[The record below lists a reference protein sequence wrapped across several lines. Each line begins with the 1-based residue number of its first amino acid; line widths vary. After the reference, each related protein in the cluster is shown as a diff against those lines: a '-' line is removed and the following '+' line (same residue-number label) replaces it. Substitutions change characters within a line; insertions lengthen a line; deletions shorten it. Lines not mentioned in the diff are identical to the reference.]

1 MKGGVVVEDRETGF
15 VVAGVHRIQDCLQ
28 THLLFALRDD
38 TELGDAVE

>member
-1 MKGGVVVEDRETGF
+1 MKGRVVVEDKETGF
-15 VVAGVHRIQDCLQ
+15 VAGVQRIQDYLQ